1 MLASPSHRQTPLLQ
15 VIAELA
21 LGTAGEDRTAQFAFV
36 YDNRESVELR
46 CGQCGDNSRLASMMK
61 TVDLDI
67 ERRAL
72 RCPFS
77 VAVPPLGRNSPY
89 VLCEGV
95 QQYGWKSVAAT
106 A

>member
-1 MLASPSHRQTPLLQ
+1 MQTPLLQ

-21 LGTAGEDRTAQFAFV
+21 LGTAGEDRTAQFALV
-36 YDNRESVELR
+36 YDKLLRESVELR

-77 VAVPPLGRNSPY
+77 VAVPLWRNSLY